1 MFSFYKNIVLK
12 FSGIMFYTVQG
23 GDGSYERVEPNFVKI
38 GQNIKIMRIRKGVTQ
53 SELAKK
59 LGISQTHMSNLEH
72 GRVSVNLK
80 VLLRLSHYFSCGV
93 DALLGLTLNTEVKP
107 QEVEDKYTAEE
118 LLDILKVLKK
128 QVI

>member
-1 MFSFYKNIVLK
+1 MS
-12 FSGIMFYTVQG
+12 
-23 GDGSYERVEPNFVKI
+23 VEPNFVKI

-80 VLLRLSHYFSCGV
+80 VLLRRSHYFSCGV

>member
-1 MFSFYKNIVLK
+1 MS
-12 FSGIMFYTVQG
+12 
-23 GDGSYERVEPNFVKI
+23 VEPNFVKI

-80 VLLRLSHYFSCGV
+80 VLLRLSHYFSC
-93 DALLGLTLNTEVKP
+93 ALLGLTLNTEVKP

>member
-1 MFSFYKNIVLK
+1 MAVMS
-12 FSGIMFYTVQG
+12 
-23 GDGSYERVEPNFVKI
+23 VEPNFVKI
-38 GQNIKIMRIRKGVTQ
+38 GQNIKIMRIRKGVTK

-107 QEVEDKYTAEE
+107 QEAEDKYTAEE

-128 QVI
+128 QTI

>member
-12 FSGIMFYTVQG
+12 FSGIIFYTVQMAFM
-23 GDGSYERVEPNFVKI
+23 SVEPNFVKI

>member
-1 MFSFYKNIVLK
+1 MS
-12 FSGIMFYTVQG
+12 
-23 GDGSYERVEPNFVKI
+23 VEPNFVKI

-80 VLLRLSHYFSCGV
+80 VLLRLSHYFSV
-93 DALLGLTLNTEVKP
+93 ALMHF
-107 QEVEDKYTAEE
+107 
-118 LLDILKVLKK
+118 
-128 QVI
+128 

>member
-12 FSGIMFYTVQG
+12 FSGIIFYTVQG
-23 GDGSYERVEPNFVKI
+23 GDGSYERRTQFCKNRTKH
-38 GQNIKIMRIRKGVTQ
+38 QDHAIRKGVTQ

>member
-1 MFSFYKNIVLK
+1 MS
-12 FSGIMFYTVQG
+12 
-23 GDGSYERVEPNFVKI
+23 VEPNFVKI

-53 SELAKK
+53 SE

>member
-1 MFSFYKNIVLK
+1 MS
-12 FSGIMFYTVQG
+12 
-23 GDGSYERVEPNFVKI
+23 VEPNFVKI

-80 VLLRLSHYFSCGV
+80 
-93 DALLGLTLNTEVKP
+93 NVK
-107 QEVEDKYTAEE
+107 QNSLFQSVEAN
-118 LLDILKVLKK
+118 I
-128 QVI
+128 QSI